1 MFLTNSPRDFG
12 CYWGFWC
19 SRGYAGFKH
28 SAIYLEQKYFGSWA
42 MFIVLNDQILKN
54 SLAKCGQ
61 SYKDFYNRKLQ
72 L

>member
-1 MFLTNSPRDFG
+1 
-12 CYWGFWC
+12 
-19 SRGYAGFKH
+19 
-28 SAIYLEQKYFGSWA
+28 